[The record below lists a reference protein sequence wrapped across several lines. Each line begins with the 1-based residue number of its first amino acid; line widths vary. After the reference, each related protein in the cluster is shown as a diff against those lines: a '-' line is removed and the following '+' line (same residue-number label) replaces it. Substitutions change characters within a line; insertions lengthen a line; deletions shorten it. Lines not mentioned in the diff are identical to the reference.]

1 MLGATVPAST
11 ALTLAAPSECAA
23 PAWSTETSLPS
34 SGAYSF
40 AHTPKTRPSGALSL
54 TKNPQVTQLAGA
66 ELASGESGP
75 CSLVYHRS
83 AASSRPVADRTL
95 AGLSKPGVRSRSP
108 GADLRL
114 VRLRLPVAR

>member
-1 MLGATVPAST
+1 MAPNAPAGVID
-11 ALTLAAPSECAA
+11 SECA
-23 PAWSTETSLPS
+23 PQPWSTETTLPS

-40 AHTPKTRPSGALSL
+40 AHTPKTRPSGPFSL

-108 GADLRL
+108 GGDLR
-114 VRLRLPVAR
+114 

>member
-1 MLGATVPAST
+1 MLGATVPAAT
-11 ALTLAAPSECAA
+11 ALTLAAPSECA
-23 PAWSTETSLPS
+23 PQPWSTETTLPS

-40 AHTPKTRPSGALSL
+40 AHTPKTRPSGPLSL

-95 AGLSKPGVRSRSP
+95 AGLSQPAAPPPPPRG
-108 GADLRL
+108 D
-114 VRLRLPVAR
+114 

>member
-11 ALTLAAPSECAA
+11 ALTLAAPSECA
-23 PAWSTETSLPS
+23 PQPWSTETTLPS

-40 AHTPKTRPSGALSL
+40 AHIPKTRPSGPLSL

-83 AASSRPVADRTL
+83 PASSRPAADSTPAALTNPEGR
-95 AGLSKPGVRSRSP
+95 PPSP
-108 GADLRL
+108 
-114 VRLRLPVAR
+114 